1 MKTSVFAEIQGF
13 ACSTAGTSFNLKCSP
28 INFAFSAFNL
38 AFSSFSASSSP
49 VLTFWQPTSPSHPS
63 PGFTARSSSKCFNV
77 VCGFS
82 PGRISEKRRQIVMRT
97 PRNNLPM
104 NGSLPKA
111 TILKTYLRTKHAA
124 IFVWKISTLSLLRL
138 YLLAPLCGDLIG
150 RLFK

>member
-1 MKTSVFAEIQGF
+1 
-13 ACSTAGTSFNLKCSP
+13 
-28 INFAFSAFNL
+28 
-38 AFSSFSASSSP
+38 
-49 VLTFWQPTSPSHPS
+49 
-63 PGFTARSSSKCFNV
+63 
-77 VCGFS
+77 
-82 PGRISEKRRQIVMRT
+82 MRT

-150 RLFK
+150 RLFKYQNLCPMNGGNLSFSLLSFSAEWKMVQ